1 MLCILKPKLNAM
13 LYLKFKLN
21 AMLYLKFKLNAMLYL
36 KSELNA
42 IKLEQELEWN
52 LKMNNWLK
60 EQ

>member
-13 LYLKFKLN
+13 LYLNLFL
-21 AMLYLKFKLNAMLYL
+21 MLCYTL
-36 KSELNA
+36 KSKELERE
-42 IKLEQELEWN
+42 LEQN